1 MPNDFYAD
9 GLDPQDWPPAP
20 IANTRL
26 DDHAEAE
33 QTLLDAFNAGRLHH
47 AWLITG
53 PKGIGKATLAHRF
66 ARFVLAN
73 AKTDDGPGLFGD
85 DLPAAA
91 LTSLEVAPDNPVFQ
105 RIRSGGHADM
115 LSIERRVNEK
125 TGKMKTVIDVDSVRE
140 VGGFLRLTP
149 AEGGYRVVVID
160 SADEMNP
167 NAANAVLKVLEEPP
181 KNALLLLVSHNP
193 GKLLP
198 TIRSRC
204 RTLKLRP
211 LADETVTDLLQAYAP
226 EVSPEDAARLTAL
239 SDGSIGRAL
248 GLVEEGGLELYGELI
263 GLLHTLPQLDVSA
276 LHALADKVARPGAD
290 DAFHTITGL
299 LRWWL
304 ERMILTAAGK
314 ASATSAQADEEA
326 LFMAGLASQASL
338 DRWFLVWEK
347 INHLV
352 ARTDAVNLDKKQV
365 LLDVLL
371 GLENTVRNIRSA

>member
-1 MPNDFYAD
+1 MFEDDF
-9 GLDPQDWPPAP
+9 DPEDWPPSP
-20 IANTRL
+20 IANTQL
-26 DDHAEAE
+26 QGHEDAE
-33 QTLLDAFNAGRLHH
+33 QTLLDAFNSGRMHH
-47 AWLITG
+47 AWMITG
-53 PKGIGKATLAHRF
+53 PKGIGKATLGHRF

-73 AKTDDGPGLFGD
+73 GKKDDGPGLFGD
-85 DLPAAA
+85 DLPADDPR
-91 LTSLEVAPDNPVFQ
+91 SLEVSRDNPVYT
-105 RIRSGGHADM
+105 RIVAGGHADM
-115 LSIERRVNEK
+115 LVIQRRVNEK
-125 TGKMKTVIDVDSVRE
+125 TGKLKSVIDVDSVRE

-160 SADEMNP
+160 SADEMNA
-167 NAANAVLKVLEEPP
+167 NSANAVLKVLEEPP
-181 KNALLLLVSHNP
+181 KNALLILVSHNP
-193 GKLLP
+193 GRLLP

-211 LADETVTDLLQAYAP
+211 LSDEKVVELVRSYAP
-226 EVSPEDAARLTAL
+226 DVGPDDAQRLASL

-248 GLVEEGGLELYGELI
+248 GLVEEGGLELYAELL
-263 GLLHTLPQLDVSA
+263 GLLHTLPNLNVQA
-276 LHALADKVARPGAD
+276 LHALADKVARAGAD
-290 DAFHTITGL
+290 DAFHTVTGL

-314 ASATSAQADEEA
+314 VPTTTAQADEEA

-365 LLDVLL
+365 VLDAFL
-371 GLENTVRNIRSA
+371 GLENTVRSAR